1 MKKLLIIMLLVLA
14 YRSWGQDGSQQDRH
28 SGLALLEHCK
38 DSASSFD
45 QGICHGVVWAVWNL
59 EGENGNLCSPDGTT
73 QKMVMLVV
81 EKYLND
87 HPEELDKSDY
97 LLVRK
102 ALRKA
107 YPCKR
112 AK

>member
-1 MKKLLIIMLLVLA
+1 LPKA
-14 YRSWGQDGSQQDRH
+14 GY
-28 SGLALLEHCK
+28 AL
-38 DSASSFD
+38 
-45 QGICHGVVWAVWNL
+45 
-59 EGENGNLCSPDGTT
+59 
-73 QKMVMLVV
+73 

-87 HPEELDKSDY
+87 HPEELDKADY